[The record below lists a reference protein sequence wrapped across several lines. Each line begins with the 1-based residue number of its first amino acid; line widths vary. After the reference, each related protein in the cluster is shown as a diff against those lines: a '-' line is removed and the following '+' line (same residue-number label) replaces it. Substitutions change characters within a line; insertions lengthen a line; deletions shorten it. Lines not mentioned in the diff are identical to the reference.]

1 VSEDVWFTADI
12 HQIILA
18 AVRAN
23 QDALSAGLV
32 GSDPWRKNIYHQGF
46 RAALS
51 TLSLALG
58 LPQLPAVD
66 EGERYPV
73 VDDVQTVAEAPSPYG
88 PALWPAGEEE
98 TLEGGTAL
106 VR

>member
-1 VSEDVWFTADI
+1 MSQDVWFTADI
-12 HQIILA
+12 HHIILA

-32 GSDPWRKNIYHQGF
+32 GSDPWRKCAYHQGF

-51 TLSLALG
+51 ALSLTLG
-58 LPQLPAVD
+58 LPQLP
-66 EGERYPV
+66 P
-73 VDDVQTVAEAPSPYG
+73 VDDAEGYTVADSSLAVTEAASPHRF
-88 PALWPAGEEE
+88 AVWPAGEEE
-98 TLEGGTAL
+98 SLEEGTAL